1 MNTRIFPGWILLL
14 TLSSPSSLPAATSA
28 WFVDGVSA
36 GNVLGWDGG
45 DARMAGAATVAGG
58 VATGRLGG
66 GVSFAPM
73 TLRVAF
79 PPEPAVAAWVNDMA
93 SGPGSPRRVVVTDAD
108 ATGKL
113 VEAYELQGTAL
124 AEVELPEFNA
134 ARTSPAVMRV
144 VLTGTAGRAVAP
156 PAALGALSAPISSA
170 GFQLTIPGIDG
181 AGVSRIEGIKV
192 VSGDSQPAP
201 LAGVAGGR
209 SLTGPRVANILVTV
223 ARARVATWQAW
234 LDESVRQGVPVKR
247 DGAIVLLSPAMRASS
262 VSVRLQGCSLV
273 RLSRPPDSAGVPAF
287 YVAELTCERISFDGL
302 PAPAAPT
309 APIAAAPRTP
319 VAAKAGDG
327 VDPTPPA
334 SGVPAE
340 SERGARDPAQFPR
353 VSGLTRTNYSG
364 TFQRTYTNET
374 ASYASAEKIGDL
386 VARVEA
392 AATAAGWE
400 LRNLSES
407 GSSQG
412 RQVSQSWRK
421 NSASAELTFFE
432 LKDRNTTQMNL
443 AVMVQRAG
451 ATDTHI
457 K

>member
-14 TLSSPSSLPAATSA
+14 TLSSPLSLPAATSA

-45 DARMAGAATVAGG
+45 DARLAGAATGAGG

-66 GVSFAPM
+66 GVSYAPM
-73 TLRVAF
+73 TLRVPF
-79 PPEPAVAAWVNDMA
+79 PPEPAVAAWVNAMA
-93 SGPGSPRRVVVTDAD
+93 SGPGSPRRVVVADAD

-113 VEAYELQGTAL
+113 LEAYELQGAVL

-144 VLTGTAGRAVAP
+144 VLTGTAGRAVSP
-156 PAALGALSAPISSA
+156 PAVLGALSSPISSA

-181 AGVSRIEGIKV
+181 AGVSRIESIKV
-192 VSGDSQPAP
+192 ASGDSQLAP
-201 LAGVAGGR
+201 LSGVTGGK

-223 ARARVATWQAW
+223 AHARVATWQAW

-247 DGAIVLLSPAMRASS
+247 DGAIVLLSPTMRASS
-262 VSVRLQGCSLV
+262 ASLNLHGCSLV
-273 RLSRPPDSAGVPAF
+273 RLSRPPDSAGVPA
-287 YVAELTCERISFDGL
+287 YYLAELACERISFGGL

-309 APIAAAPRTP
+309 AAFAATRTP

-334 SGVPAE
+334 SVVPAE

-374 ASYASAEKIGDL
+374 ASYAAAEKIGDL

-400 LRNLSES
+400 LRNLTES

-421 NSASAELTFFE
+421 NTASAELTFIE

-443 AVMVQRAG
+443 AVMLQRAG

>member
-1 MNTRIFPGWILLL
+1 MNTRIVPCWILLL
-14 TLSSPSSLPAATSA
+14 NLIPPSSVPAATSS

-45 DARMAGAATVAGG
+45 DARLAGAVTGAAG
-58 VATGRLGG
+58 VATDKVAG

-73 TLRVAF
+73 ALRVPF
-79 PPEPAVAAWVNDMA
+79 PPDPAVGAWVNEMA
-93 SGPGSPRRVVVTDAD
+93 SGLRSPRRLVVTDAD

-113 VEAYELQGTAL
+113 VEGYELQGAVL
-124 AEVELPEFNA
+124 SEVELPEFNA

-144 VLTGTAGRAVAP
+144 VLTGTAGRAVSP
-156 PAALGALSAPISSA
+156 PAVLGALSAPISSA

-181 AGVSRIEGIKV
+181 AGVSRIESIKV
-192 VSGDSQPAP
+192 ASGDSQLAP
-201 LAGVAGGR
+201 LSGVTGGK

-223 ARARVATWQAW
+223 AHARVATWQAW
-234 LDESVRQGVPVKR
+234 LAESVRQAAPVKR
-247 DGAIVLLSPAMRASS
+247 DGAIVLLSPTMRASS
-262 VSVRLQGCSLV
+262 VSLNLHGCSLV
-273 RLSRPPDSAGVPAF
+273 RLSRPPDSAGVPA
-287 YVAELTCERISFDGL
+287 YYLAELACERISFGGL
-302 PAPAAPT
+302 PAPAAPA
-309 APIAAAPRTP
+309 APVAAATRTP

-334 SGVPAE
+334 AGVPAE

-374 ASYASAEKIGDL
+374 ASYAAAEKIGDL

-400 LRNLSES
+400 LRNLTES
-407 GSSQG
+407 GSSPG

-421 NSASAELTFFE
+421 NTASAELTFIE

-443 AVMVQRAG
+443 AVMLQRAG